1 MYGAIEAGGTK
12 FVCAVSD
19 DNFNIVDR
27 VSFPTTKPAETM
39 MQTIQFFQK
48 YDVKAIGVGSFGPI
62 DVNPASE
69 TYGYITSTPK
79 DGWRDYDF
87 LGVLKE
93 DIDVPMYWTTDV
105 NAAAYGEYQVGAAKA
120 CQSCLYLTVGTGVGG
135 GYVNDGTILEGFTHP
150 EMGHILLTKAP
161 DDPTPGCCPFHN
173 DRCLEGLASGTAIT
187 ARTGK
192 KGVEL
197 DSDDQNWD
205 HVADYLAQACMTF
218 TLTLS
223 PEKIILGGG
232 VMKQPQLLPK
242 IKEKLMAYMN
252 GYSTMPA
259 IESYIETPGLGDN
272 AGVTGALYL
281 AKVAL
286 DESEH

>member
-19 DNFNIVDR
+19 EAFHIIDR
-27 VSFPTTKPAETM
+27 VSFPTTKPAETL
-39 MQTIQFFQK
+39 MQTVKFFNK
-48 YDVKAIGVGSFGPI
+48 YDIESLGIGSFGPI
-62 DVNPASE
+62 DVNEASP

-79 DGWRDYDF
+79 EGWKDYDF

-93 DIDVPMYWTTDV
+93 DLAVPMYWTTDV
-105 NAAAYGEYQVGAAKA
+105 NAAAYGEYQAGAAADAK
-120 CQSCLYLTVGTGVGG
+120 SCLYLTVGTGVGG
-135 GYVNDGTILEGFTHP
+135 GYVNHGEILQGFTHP
-150 EMGHILLTKAP
+150 EMGHILLSKVAG
-161 DDPTPGCCPFHN
+161 DDTPGCCPYHQ

-192 KGVEL
+192 KGIEL
-197 DSDDQNWD
+197 ASDDANWD
-205 HVADYLAQACMTF
+205 YVTDYLAQACMTF

-242 IKEKLMAYMN
+242 IKEKLVMKLN
-252 GYSTMPA
+252 NYSTIPA
-259 IESYIETPGLGDN
+259 IDEYVLTPQLEDN
-272 AGVTGALYL
+272 AGVMGGFYL
-281 AKVAL
+281 AQKAKVSA
-286 DESEH
+286 